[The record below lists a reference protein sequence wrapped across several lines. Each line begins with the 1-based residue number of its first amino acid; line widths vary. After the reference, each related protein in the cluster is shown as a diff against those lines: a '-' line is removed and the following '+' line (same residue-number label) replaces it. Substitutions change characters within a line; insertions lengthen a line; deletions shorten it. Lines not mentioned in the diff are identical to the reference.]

1 MARWQLDDRPRG
13 AAGLSQC
20 TSPGEDS
27 CCNVERFDRA
37 AQPAPFSVMWRGH
50 IAVMAVLAKS
60 WLRPAWKNVVRFTY
74 GLALSEPAPMK
85 APVLVSSPARNHRG
99 LKREPMRLIVEVV
112 EPHR

>member
-37 AQPAPFSVMWRGH
+37 AQPAPFSIMWHITVMN
-50 IAVMAVLAKS
+50 VLAKS

-74 GLALSEPAPMK
+74 GLALSEPGADESTCLSFESCAK
-85 APVLVSSPARNHRG
+85 SSRAHA
-99 LKREPMRLIVEVV
+99 
-112 EPHR
+112 